1 MLTLAGF
8 ISSEKQLFLKDK
20 FMILVAKGRCKS
32 TGNFSISAGM
42 PHTEVAFKLSR
53 FKTFFCTKF
62 IEKKIFH

>member
-1 MLTLAGF
+1 
-8 ISSEKQLFLKDK
+8 
-20 FMILVAKGRCKS
+20 MILVAKGRCKS